1 MPEGLKKEL
10 NEDTDMPDARP
21 SASSSSSA
29 PRRSVTV
36 EDEPEPSKPSAS
48 KPAANKPQPKAP
60 EPAAEPMD
68 VEPTEDD
75 LKKKKAAELKA
86 EGTAAYKSR
95 DFDSAVK
102 AFQSAWDESP
112 SDITFLTN
120 LAAVYFEQGE
130 YEKCIEAC
138 NKAVEEGRSLRADY
152 KVIAKAMARIGS
164 AYEKQGNLELAVKNY
179 GKALTEHRTPET
191 LTKLR
196 NAEKAK
202 ADAEKQAYINP
213 ELAEQ
218 AREAGNVH
226 FKAGQFADAVKSYTE
241 AIKRLPS
248 DPRGYN
254 NRAAA
259 YNKLAALPEAL
270 KDAEEAV
277 KIDPSF
283 VKAYLRQSTVLLGMK
298 EPTKAMEACQAVSLE
313 HLQIWHDLLLML
325 LYVAGHGSRQR
336 EEAHSR
342 DRGTNDEV
350 CQRYIPATSGRDR

>member
-21 SASSSSSA
+21 TESSSSA
-29 PRRSVTV
+29 PRRSATV
-36 EDEPEPSKPSAS
+36 EDEPEPSRPSAS
-48 KPAANKPQPKAP
+48 KPTASKPTSKPKAP
-60 EPAAEPMD
+60 EPME

-75 LKKKKAAELKA
+75 LKKKKAADLKA

-95 DFDSAVK
+95 DFDSAIK

-112 SDITFLTN
+112 TDITFLTN
-120 LAAVYFEQGE
+120 LAAVYFEQAD
-130 YEKCIEAC
+130 YEKCIETC
-138 NKAVEEGRSLRADY
+138 DKAVEEGRALRADY
-152 KVIAKAMARIGS
+152 KIIAKAMARIGS

-179 GKALTEHRTPET
+179 GKALTEHRTPDV

-218 AREAGNVH
+218 AREAGNVA
-226 FKAGQFADAVKSYTE
+226 FKAGQFADAVKQYTE

-277 KIDPSF
+277 KIDPTF

-298 EPTKAMEACQAVSLE
+298 EPTKAMEACQAVSRFRKAASL
-313 HLQIWHDLLLML
+313 HLAHHPYL
-325 LYVAGHGSRQR
+325 VSRHKKPTAR
-336 EEAHSR
+336 RSTLGRSR
-342 DRGTNDEV
+342 LR
-350 CQRYIPATSGRDR
+350 